1 MVSKLAMSNTLKG
14 LRLIIFLAARA
25 APEADGYLISVAN
38 RRDKLL
44 TEIVVLDTAKIAQGP
59 IAIIELPFRLR
70 AGIHGSWV
78 MGSDLPREQD
88 LCDMHGISE
97 KVKKEFGKPV
107 TATNGQGH
115 HDANGGI

>member
-1 MVSKLAMSNTLKG
+1 MMILSRV
-14 LRLIIFLAARA
+14 

-44 TEIVVLDTAKIAQGP
+44 TEIVILDTEKISQGP

-78 MGSDLPREQD
+78 MGSDLPQEKD
-88 LCDMHGISE
+88 LCDMHRISE
-97 KVKKEFGKPV
+97 EVKKEFGKP
-107 TATNGQGH
+107 ASAANGQGNSVV
-115 HDANGGI
+115 NGGS